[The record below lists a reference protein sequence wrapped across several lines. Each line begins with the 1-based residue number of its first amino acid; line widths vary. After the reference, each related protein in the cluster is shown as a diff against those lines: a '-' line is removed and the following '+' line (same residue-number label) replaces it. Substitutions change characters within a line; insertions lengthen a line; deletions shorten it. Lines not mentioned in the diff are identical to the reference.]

1 MMSDKAKN
9 KLKEGILFGLYKIYD
24 STNEQNIDSLVLTPL
39 FKHNYD
45 EHDIALA
52 LRSLKADGFI
62 SAEFSSTEIDDWSD
76 TLSLTPKRN
85 RILP

>member
-1 MMSDKAKN
+1 MISNREKN
-9 KLKEGILFGLYKIYD
+9 VLKKTILFGLYKIYD
-24 STNEQNIDSLVLTPL
+24 RTNEKDIDSIALAPL
-39 FKHNYD
+39 FNHDYD

-62 SAEFSSTEIDDWSD
+62 SVEFSSTDDWSD

-85 RILP
+85 RILY

>member
-1 MMSDKAKN
+1 MMSDRAKN

-24 STNEQNIDSLVLTPL
+24 RTNEQNIDSIALAPL
-39 FKHNYD
+39 FEHNYD

-62 SAEFSSTEIDDWSD
+62 SVEFSSTDNWSD
-76 TLSLTPKRN
+76 TLSLTTKRN
-85 RILP
+85 RILS